1 MGRPSQIHVQVSE
14 DHGRLVPRVSGSAV
28 RIFEGHIE
36 A

>member
-1 MGRPSQIHVQVSE
+1 MGRPSEIQVDVIDE
-14 DHGRLVPRVSGSAV
+14 KGKLTPRVSGSAA